1 MIKYILNLFSSDRLA
16 DSDDRNAVIECCSRA
31 FAFNKTKS
39 GYQKV
44 CKERVGHSSL
54 IVSYGDSKDFAY
66 KLESHYNTLNSLSD
80 LVKSRLGIIRFLA
93 SGEMGDL
100 DRIQI
105 MQLFDEIDN
114 QVEEL
119 ENEINSYDSR
129 FGVLAKKQDCKQQIS
144 SKYLGHNTT
153 RTRNDFDDFEEVS

>member
-1 MIKYILNLFSSDRLA
+1 MIKYILNLFTSDRLA
-16 DSDDRNAVIECCSRA
+16 DSDDRNAVIECSSRD

-54 IVSYGDSKDFAY
+54 IVSYQDSKDSAY
-66 KLESHYNTLNSLSD
+66 KLESYYKTLNSLSD

-114 QVEEL
+114 QVEKIEHDV
-119 ENEINSYDSR
+119 NQYIRQPKSICQ
-129 FGVLAKKQDCKQQIS
+129 KKQESNRMHKARVS
-144 SKYLGHNTT
+144 FNY
-153 RTRNDFDDFEEVS
+153 DDFEEVS

>member
-1 MIKYILNLFSSDRLA
+1 MIKYILNLFTSDRLA
-16 DSDDRNAVIECCSRA
+16 DSDDRNAVIECSSRA
-31 FAFNKTKS
+31 FAFDKTKS

-44 CKERVGHSSL
+44 CDERVGGFISFL
-54 IVSYGDSKDFAY
+54 LPEDSVKYSGIA
-66 KLESHYNTLNSLSD
+66 LNSLAD

-114 QVEEL
+114 QVEKIE
-119 ENEINSYDSR
+119 YDVNQHIGQPKSICQ
-129 FGVLAKKQDCKQQIS
+129 KKQES
-144 SKYLGHNTT
+144 NRMHRARVSFNY
-153 RTRNDFDDFEEVS
+153 DDFEEVS

>member
-1 MIKYILNLFSSDRLA
+1 MIKYILNLFTSDRLA
-16 DSDDRNAVIECCSRA
+16 DSDDRNAVIECSSRA
-31 FAFNKTKS
+31 FAFDKTKS

-66 KLESHYNTLNSLSD
+66 KLESHYKTLNSLSD

-114 QVEEL
+114 QVEKIE
-119 ENEINSYDSR
+119 YDVNQYIRQPKGFRKETQESNR
-129 FGVLAKKQDCKQQIS
+129 MHRARIS
-144 SKYLGHNTT
+144 
-153 RTRNDFDDFEEVS
+153 NDFDDFEEVS